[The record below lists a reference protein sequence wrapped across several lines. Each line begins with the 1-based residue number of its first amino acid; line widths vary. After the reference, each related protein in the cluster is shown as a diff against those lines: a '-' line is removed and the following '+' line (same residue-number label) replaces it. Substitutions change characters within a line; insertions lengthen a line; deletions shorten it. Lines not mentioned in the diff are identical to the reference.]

1 MSSIRPFSATDLFE
15 LNSVNLDPLTEN
27 FYLYFYLQYL
37 SEWPSL
43 FYKVV
48 SPSNDVQGYM
58 LAKTEG
64 KGKDWHAHISA
75 VTVNPNYRR
84 IGLASTLCSSLER
97 FTENEPYEVYFID
110 LFVRCNNKL
119 AIVLYEKLGYS
130 VYRRVVGY
138 YGDYE
143 SKMNRNKIDDEI
155 DAFDMRKALKRDI
168 NRESVRADG
177 RKYNVLP
184 NEIVF

>member
-15 LNSVNLDPLTEN
+15 LNSINLDPLTEN

-43 FYKVV
+43 FYKSV
-48 SPSNDVQGYM
+48 SCSGANEGYM

-64 KGKDWHAHISA
+64 KGTDWHAHISA

-97 FTENEPYEVYFID
+97 FTESEPYEAYFID

-143 SKMNRNKIDDEI
+143 SKTNRNKIDDEI

-168 NRESVRADG
+168 KQQSVRSNG
-177 RKYNVLP
+177 RKVNVLP
-184 NEIVF
+184 SEIVF